1 MANSPQA
8 RKRAR
13 QETQHR
19 ARNMAQRAAMRT
31 HVKKYLKSIDGSDI
45 EVAEKEDRIIIS
57 KDSDFY
63 KYYLIHGIPKRILF
77 ITTGNIIN
85 KELLRLFELN
95 FEAIENYFLSGSKI
109 IEFNNSLITVYS

>member
-19 ARNMAQRAAMRT
+19 TRNMAQRAAMRT

-45 EVAEKEDRIIIS
+45 EVAEKDYRIAVSQVDRAVRRG
-57 KDSDFY
+57 
-63 KYYLIHGIPKRILF
+63 LHHR
-77 ITTGNIIN
+77 N
-85 KELLRLFELN
+85 KAARLKSRLN
-95 FEAIENYFLSGSKI
+95 ARLKSAV
-109 IEFNNSLITVYS
+109 TPT

>member
-31 HVKKYLKSIDGSDI
+31 HVKKYLKSIDGSDM
-45 EVAEKEDRIIIS
+45 EVAEKDYRIAVSQVDRAVRRG
-57 KDSDFY
+57 
-63 KYYLIHGIPKRILF
+63 LHHR
-77 ITTGNIIN
+77 N
-85 KELLRLFELN
+85 KAARLKSRLH
-95 FEAIENYFLSGSKI
+95 ARLKSAA
-109 IEFNNSLITVYS
+109 THT

>member
-13 QETQHR
+13 QEIQHR

-45 EVAEKEDRIIIS
+45 EVAEKDYRIAVSQVDRAVRRG
-57 KDSDFY
+57 
-63 KYYLIHGIPKRILF
+63 LHHR
-77 ITTGNIIN
+77 N
-85 KELLRLFELN
+85 KAARLKSRLN
-95 FEAIENYFLSGSKI
+95 ARLKSAG
-109 IEFNNSLITVYS
+109 TPT

>member
-31 HVKKYLKSIDGSDI
+31 HVKKYLKSINDNETEI
-45 EVAEKEDRIIIS
+45 AEKEHRIAVSQIDRAARRGLHHPN
-57 KDSDFY
+57 KAAR
-63 KYYLIHGIPKRILF
+63 LIR
-77 ITTGNIIN
+77 
-85 KELLRLFELN
+85 RLHARLKN
-95 FEAIENYFLSGSKI
+95 ATAS
-109 IEFNNSLITVYS
+109 T

>member
-31 HVKKYLKSIDGSDI
+31 HVKKYLKSVDGGDMEI
-45 EVAEKEDRIIIS
+45 AEKEYRIAVSQVDRAARRG
-57 KDSDFY
+57 
-63 KYYLIHGIPKRILF
+63 LHHR
-77 ITTGNIIN
+77 N
-85 KELLRLFELN
+85 KAARLKSRLN
-95 FEAIENYFLSGSKI
+95 ARLKSAV
-109 IEFNNSLITVYS
+109 TPT

>member
-19 ARNMAQRAAMRT
+19 SRNMAQRAAMRT

-45 EVAEKEDRIIIS
+45 EVAEKEYRIAVSQVDRAVRRG
-57 KDSDFY
+57 
-63 KYYLIHGIPKRILF
+63 LHHR
-77 ITTGNIIN
+77 N
-85 KELLRLFELN
+85 KAARLKSRLN
-95 FEAIENYFLSGSKI
+95 ARLKSAV
-109 IEFNNSLITVYS
+109 TPT

>member
-31 HVKKYLKSIDGSDI
+31 HIKKYLKSVEGSDI
-45 EVAEKEDRIIIS
+45 EVAEKDYRVAVSQVDRAARRGLHHRNKAS
-57 KDSDFY
+57 R
-63 KYYLIHGIPKRILF
+63 LKR
-77 ITTGNIIN
+77 
-85 KELLRLFELN
+85 RL
-95 FEAIENYFLSGSKI
+95 
-109 IEFNNSLITVYS
+109 NSRLKSAVKPT

>member
-45 EVAEKEDRIIIS
+45 EVAEKDYRTAVSQVDRAARRG
-57 KDSDFY
+57 
-63 KYYLIHGIPKRILF
+63 LHHR
-77 ITTGNIIN
+77 N
-85 KELLRLFELN
+85 KAARLKSRLN
-95 FEAIENYFLSGSKI
+95 ARLKSAV
-109 IEFNNSLITVYS
+109 TPT

>member
-31 HVKKYLKSIDGSDI
+31 HVKKYLKSVAGNDIDM
-45 EVAEKEDRIIIS
+45 EVAEKEYLVAVSQIDRAARRG
-57 KDSDFY
+57 
-63 KYYLIHGIPKRILF
+63 LHHP
-77 ITTGNIIN
+77 N
-85 KELLRLFELN
+85 KAARLKSRLH
-95 FEAIENYFLSGSKI
+95 ARLKGAASAA
-109 IEFNNSLITVYS
+109 

>member
-31 HVKKYLKSIDGSDI
+31 HVKKYLKSVDGSDM
-45 EVAEKEDRIIIS
+45 EVAEKEYRIAVSQIDRATRRGLHHRNKAARLKS
-57 KDSDFY
+57 R
-63 KYYLIHGIPKRILF
+63 IHARLKRAA
-77 ITTGNIIN
+77 TPT
-85 KELLRLFELN
+85 
-95 FEAIENYFLSGSKI
+95 
-109 IEFNNSLITVYS
+109 

>member
-1 MANSPQA
+1 MANSPHA

-45 EVAEKEDRIIIS
+45 EVAEKDYRIAVSHVDRAVRRG
-57 KDSDFY
+57 
-63 KYYLIHGIPKRILF
+63 LHHR
-77 ITTGNIIN
+77 N
-85 KELLRLFELN
+85 KAARLKSRLN
-95 FEAIENYFLSGSKI
+95 ARLKSAV
-109 IEFNNSLITVYS
+109 TPT

>member
-13 QETQHR
+13 QEPQHR

-45 EVAEKEDRIIIS
+45 EVAEKDYRIAVSQVDRAARRG
-57 KDSDFY
+57 
-63 KYYLIHGIPKRILF
+63 LHHR
-77 ITTGNIIN
+77 N
-85 KELLRLFELN
+85 KAARLKSRLN
-95 FEAIENYFLSGSKI
+95 ARLKSAV
-109 IEFNNSLITVYS
+109 TPT

>member
-31 HVKKYLKSIDGSDI
+31 HVKKYLKSVDGSDI
-45 EVAEKEDRIIIS
+45 EVAEKDYRIAVSQVDRAARRG
-57 KDSDFY
+57 
-63 KYYLIHGIPKRILF
+63 LHHR
-77 ITTGNIIN
+77 N
-85 KELLRLFELN
+85 KAARLKSRLN
-95 FEAIENYFLSGSKI
+95 ARLKSAA
-109 IEFNNSLITVYS
+109 TPT

>member
-45 EVAEKEDRIIIS
+45 EVAEKDYRIAVSQVDRATRRG
-57 KDSDFY
+57 
-63 KYYLIHGIPKRILF
+63 LHHR
-77 ITTGNIIN
+77 N
-85 KELLRLFELN
+85 KAARLKSHLN
-95 FEAIENYFLSGSKI
+95 ARLKSAV
-109 IEFNNSLITVYS
+109 TPT